1 MVYPFRIW
9 LRKYRG
15 YPKFSTYKYTLTPMR
30 KIFSMKRPAF
40 KHQIKLLSLCICTAL
55 SLPVVTHAA
64 DVASSAKDNTEVIEV
79 KGLRQAYRGNVQ
91 EKDLPQAIATVSFE
105 TLELTGIT
113 GLQDSLELVSGVTR
127 QNDFGGLWDMFAIRG
142 FAGDENLP
150 SAYLINGFSAGRGF
164 SGNRDMSNVEKME
177 VLKGPSSALYGRGEP
192 GGTVNITTKKPQFEE
207 EGYVKLTAGSF
218 STYRAEGDYTNAL
231 SEDLAFRINGAYEDA
246 ESYRDTVTK
255 KKTILTPSFIYNL
268 SEQTILSYEL
278 EYLDQESD
286 MDRGVVFV
294 EGKPFSDSNFY
305 GEPTDGPVEIE
316 AIGHQ
321 FQLQHELSNDWFF
334 NAGLSYRAS
343 SFEGS
348 VSEPRFYDASDNSV
362 VRQRR
367 SRDFDADD
375 LSIRFEFSGSTE
387 LFGLQHNL
395 LIGGDAYKYELD
407 RLILRY
413 RGNDFDIDFDNPV
426 YLNDPKDLPVP
437 GANTDDLEEQNGY
450 GIYFQDQI
458 DLSAKWKV
466 MFGMRYD
473 HFDQDFT
480 NRRFPDSSYDIS
492 KSYFNPRFGLVYAL
506 SDNARIYTSYSEGA
520 RPNSG
525 INASGN
531 GHDPEESKS
540 YEIGIK
546 WDLDQGFSGTAAIF
560 STEKSNILSSS
571 TTSSE
576 TEAIGEAES
585 EGFELDMS
593 YELTTDTLLS
603 MSYAYI
609 DAKVSNDYTL
619 FSFYEIEKGA
629 RLGNVPEHSGSI
641 MVRHFTEL
649 AGYEGSTGFTVQYV
663 GTQLG
668 DFLEQDFDLP
678 NYTLVNLFANVAL
691 SNDLELN
698 INIKNLLDEE
708 YYANSYFEAWTMPG
722 APRSIKASIKYQF

>member
-1 MVYPFRIW
+1 
-9 LRKYRG
+9 
-15 YPKFSTYKYTLTPMR
+15 
-30 KIFSMKRPAF
+30 MKRPAF
-40 KHQIKLLSLCICTAL
+40 KHQIKPLSLCILAAL
-55 SLPVVTHAA
+55 PLPVVTHAA
-64 DVASSAKDNTEVIEV
+64 DATSAAKDDVEVIEV

-91 EKDLPQAIATVSFE
+91 TKDLPQAISTISFK

-164 SGNRDMSNVEKME
+164 SGNRDMSNVETME

-192 GGTVNITTKKPQFEE
+192 GGTVNITTKKPQFIE
-207 EGYVKLTAGSF
+207 EGYVKFSAGSF

-255 KKTILTPSFIYNL
+255 KKTVLTPSFLYNV
-268 SEQTILSYEL
+268 SDKTILSYEL
-278 EYLDQESD
+278 EYLDQEAD
-286 MDRGVVFV
+286 MDRGVVYV
-294 EGKPFSDSNFY
+294 EGKPFSDSTFY
-305 GEPTDGPVEIE
+305 GEPADGPVEIK

-321 FQLQHELSNDWFF
+321 FQLQHELSGDWVL
-334 NAGLSYRAS
+334 NAGLSYRTS

-348 VSEPRFYDASDNSV
+348 VSEPRWYDADSNSV

-367 SRDFDADD
+367 YREFDADD
-375 LSIRFEFSGSTE
+375 LSGRFEFSGSAE
-387 LFGLQHNL
+387 LFGFQHNL
-395 LIGGDAYKYELD
+395 LIGGDTYEYELD

-413 RGNDFDIDFDNPV
+413 RHGKGNTDSASDFAIDFDNPV
-426 YLNDPKDLPVP
+426 YREDLPDMGP
-437 GANTDDLEEQNGY
+437 NTSDLEEQSGQ

-458 DLSAKWKV
+458 DLSDNWKA

-473 HFDQDFT
+473 SFDQDIT
-480 NRRFPDSSYDIS
+480 YRLDNDRKTSTS

-506 SDNARIYTSYSEGA
+506 SDEARIYTSYSEGA

-525 INASGN
+525 TNASGN

-540 YEIGIK
+540 YEIGVK
-546 WDLDQGFSGTAAIF
+546 WALADQGFSGTAAIF
-560 STEKSNILSSS
+560 TTEKSNILASSPNGDG
-571 TTSSE
+571 T
-576 TEAIGEAES
+576 TEALGEAES
-585 EGFELDMS
+585 EGLEFDMA
-593 YELTTDTLLS
+593 YELTADTVIS

-609 DAKVSNDYTL
+609 DAKNAKEITL
-619 FSFYEIEKGA
+619 WDWYVIEDGA

-641 MVRHFTEL
+641 MLRHFTEF
-649 AGYEGSTGFTVQYV
+649 AGYEGSGGFTVQYV

-668 DFLEQDFDLP
+668 DFLEQDFELP
-678 NYTLVNLFANVAL
+678 NYTLVNLFANIEL
-691 SNDLELN
+691 TDKLELN
-698 INIKNLLDEE
+698 VNIKNLLNEE

-722 APRSIKASIKYQF
+722 APRSIKASIKYSF